1 MGINNK
7 IKILVLD
14 DDERRLELFK
24 KNLETNIK
32 FQETNYVKT
41 ANEAI
46 NMLKLNN
53 DYEIVFLDHDL
64 GGLQMEWQEENCGMN
79 VVDWIISNSY
89 TKNCVYVIH
98 SFNYPRGLEMYSR
111 LKDAGYNVAH
121 SPGIWQKKFC

>member
-1 MGINNK
+1 M
-7 IKILVLD
+7 KILVLD
-14 DDERRLELFK
+14 DSQERLDIFK
-24 KNLETNIK
+24 SNIETNLKID
-32 FQETNYVKT
+32 NVDYVKT
-41 ANEAI
+41 SDEAI
-46 NMLKLNN
+46 ELLKNNN